1 MNVYTHM
8 TVVAIVAFWVGGC
21 ALQNFT
27 PPPGTSDLQAKQ
39 DRDVCARDNQA
50 YRYVNEGG
58 NITTNRSLY
67 QQCLEFLGYK
77 EGPY

>member
-1 MNVYTHM
+1 MA
-8 TVVAIVAFWVGGC
+8 VVAIVALWVGGC
-21 ALQNFT
+21 ALQTFT

-39 DRDVCARDNQA
+39 DHDLCARDNQA
-50 YRYVNEGG
+50 YRYVSDIG
-58 NITTNRSLY
+58 NTKINRSLY

>member
-1 MNVYTHM
+1 MNAYTQM
-8 TVVAIVAFWVGGC
+8 TVVAAVAFWVGGC

-50 YRYVNEGG
+50 YRYVN
-58 NITTNRSLY
+58 ITTNRSLY